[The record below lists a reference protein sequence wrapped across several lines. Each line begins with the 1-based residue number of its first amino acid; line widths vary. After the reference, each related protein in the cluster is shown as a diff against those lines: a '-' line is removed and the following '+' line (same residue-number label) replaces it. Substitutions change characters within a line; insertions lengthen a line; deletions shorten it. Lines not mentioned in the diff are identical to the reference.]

1 MKTVEITTMSSKGQV
16 VIPADIR
23 DGMGLA
29 SGTKLMIMTDGD
41 NLLLKPVQT
50 PKMEAFRALV
60 ERSRRWAK
68 ETGLRKND
76 VPKLIRKVRHESRP

>member
-1 MKTVEITTMSSKGQV
+1 MKTMEMTTMSSKGQV

-23 DGMGLA
+23 DRIGLS
-29 SGTKLMIMTDGD
+29 SGTKLMILTDGD

-50 PKMEAFRALV
+50 PKIEAFRALV

-68 ETGLRKND
+68 EAGLRKSD
-76 VPKLIRKVRHESRP
+76 VPKLINKVRHESRP